1 MSLKGRLGGT
11 VMKRIEALP
20 SVQAETQRAER
31 TGPSEAAA
39 RKLAYTRLNDEAAKA
54 KLCELLDATPEVL
67 KETAIVM
74 SKRREDYINDRAYR
88 LLSAAAADR
97 AVLPIPPE
105 RAELFGRE
113 GALGHMPIEEA
124 FALLIESE
132 PRLADMRAMRAHSLP
147 GAGRRLPV
155 GGGHPPAT
163 AHAGRRRCGGAGR
176 VAVHGAR
183 HQHRAPVPADARR
196 RGRSA
201 STQTPYWEIPRRKVV
216 LTGTFGPR
224 QHKPAAGRA

>member
-11 VMKRIEALP
+11 VIKRIEALP

-132 PRLADMRAMRAHSLP
+132 PRLADMRRCALTHSRVP
-147 GAGRRLPV
+147 DAGCQLAEDIRRLLHMLV
-155 GGGHPPAT
+155 GGGAEAQDELLCTALAT
-163 AHAGRRRCGGAGR
+163 SIAHQYLQMLG
-176 VAVHGAR
+176 
-183 HQHRAPVPADARR
+183 DE
-196 RGRSA
+196 GRSA